1 MAINFPNSPTTNET
15 HTASGKTWKWDGT
28 SWNLESNA
36 SNYTLP
42 IATASALG
50 GIKIGDRLT
59 IDSSTGVLDADVQ
72 SGGGGIS
79 DGDKGDI
86 TVSASGATWNIDA
99 DTIGTT
105 ELSATGTAD
114 ATTYLRGDN
123 TWQLISGIG
132 GGGGATDKIEEGD
145 SKVEVTDTVGSTLVA
160 VTLDNKLAGSW
171 TIPNGNPTLH
181 VDGNTTSGNGGIID
195 IGGGGGVGNISFV
208 NKRTTSGTNAYE
220 LPLAYPTSSGYVL
233 ASDTS
238 GVMSWVAQSGGG
250 ISDGDKGDITVSA
263 SGATWNIDADTIGT
277 TELSATG
284 TADATTYLRGDNTWQ
299 LISGIGGGGGA
310 TDKIEEG
317 DSKVEVTDTVGSTL
331 VAVTLDNKLAGSWTI
346 PNGNPTLHVDGNTT
360 SGNGGIID
368 IGGGGGVG
376 NISFVNK
383 RTTSGTN
390 AYELPLAY
398 PTSSGY
404 VLASDTSGVMSWV
417 AQSGGGISDGD
428 KGDITVSASGATW
441 NIDSG
446 TVGTTEL
453 SATGTK
459 DATTFLRGD
468 NTWQLI
474 SGISGSTVKNITV
487 TVNTAANGQAS
498 GVFYM
503 DGVQNP
509 PMDHIERGVTYVF
522 DQADSSNETFNGS
535 NHPLMFSVGDD
546 GDHNGN
552 GHYMTG
558 ITYKLDGATVNM
570 MGYTSGFNAATDRT
584 VTWVVPTDAP
594 DTIYY
599 WCHHHTNQGNSI
611 SINNAWTALPTFT
624 ELTDTPSSLTADKWL
639 KVNAGGTALE
649 YTNEPTDTTYSN
661 VTTSAA
667 GLVPILPSSSTGKF
681 FKDDGTWTDT
691 TDTTYS
697 QSSVADSSNVK
708 LRLSDGSTDD
718 DILLSAGTNVT
729 FSNITAAGF
738 TINSAG
744 GGSGGGSGSGPQCPT
759 IDTTASSSGWTY
771 SNMVDGHNRTVSVGA
786 AGHMDLKCIK
796 LDNDTVYE
804 FRAAANSGQYW
815 GWYISDDA
823 SIKTE
828 GQSQDLTN
836 NLYKVF
842 QGGFPSGNWIAN
854 GDAHGNIVM
863 NSGFDWTGH
872 GATEKLSSI
881 NWGNELHF
889 VIDMPHRK
897 VWIKTIGQYGDQE
910 EVWWTITGSQTLGTP
925 VRPDSNP
932 TFFLRE
938 DGDMGSLSGDY
949 YFNMAVFAGHMG
961 TITIEPIPRTESVF
975 RSIGGGISDGDKGD
989 ITVSNSGATW
999 NIDSGT
1005 VGTTE
1010 LSATGTKDAT
1020 TYLRGDNTWATVS
1033 GATDTTY
1040 DLVYTEHSLGSGS
1053 GLGNDLII
1061 KLRDSNN
1068 NDDEIS
1074 IVSGPNVSFSHDT
1087 TNKKL
1092 TISSFNNGI
1101 SSGDKGDIV
1110 VTNTGAVWSIDND
1123 VIEEK
1128 HINAGGTVGADKV
1141 LVYDANE
1148 ATNWK
1153 WADQSGSA
1161 GSFTGLTG
1169 TPSSYTAD
1177 KWLKVNAGGTAL
1189 EYTDAPSSGGANVTT
1204 DDTAPST
1211 PSDGDLWWDSVAG
1224 ELKIYYQDVDSSQW
1238 VDASGSV
1245 SSSTHPTF
1253 TNVATSSINVSGM
1266 ATLGDTG
1273 IGHTVGIGST
1283 AYFGDGGI
1291 HLQGVLKGREVG
1303 NKIRISSHIIPESNA
1318 QYDLGNAEYKIR
1330 HLFLSDN
1337 SIKFVSDT
1345 NVEKS
1350 LGVDSNNLMFDGKQ
1364 VLSNVVFTGLD
1375 NNDTLKYN
1383 GTNWVNTPIAAGS
1396 FTGLTGTPSSYTA
1409 DKWLKVNA
1417 GGTALEYTDA
1427 PSGSFTGLTGT
1438 PSSYTADKWLK
1449 VNAGGTA
1456 LEYTDAPSGG
1466 GGSPGGSAN
1475 QLQINDGSGFAGC
1488 NLQYDSFLNGSLAF
1502 HNDAGVFGSRITC
1515 YHSSIS
1521 GGDSSMLFYV
1531 GGTTFTFPLQLKNSG
1546 GTSGGNEVYVNGTL
1560 SKAGGSFRIPHPVAG
1575 LTTTKDL
1582 VHSFIEGPQM
1592 DLIYRG
1598 TVALVAGI
1606 ATVNLDTKAGMTEGT
1621 FEALNRD
1628 VQCFTSNETGWTVVK
1643 GSVTG
1648 NKLTIQS
1655 KATTSTDTVS
1665 WMVVGE
1671 RQDDTIKGLN
1681 MTDADGNLIVEPN
1694 QTSTPTS

>member
-284 TADATTYLRGDNTWQ
+284 T
-299 LISGIGGGGGA
+299 
-310 TDKIEEG
+310 
-317 DSKVEVTDTVGSTL
+317 
-331 VAVTLDNKLAGSWTI
+331 
-346 PNGNPTLHVDGNTT
+346 
-360 SGNGGIID
+360 
-368 IGGGGGVG
+368 
-376 NISFVNK
+376 
-383 RTTSGTN
+383 
-390 AYELPLAY
+390 
-398 PTSSGY
+398 
-404 VLASDTSGVMSWV
+404 
-417 AQSGGGISDGD
+417 
-428 KGDITVSASGATW
+428 
-441 NIDSG
+441 
-446 TVGTTEL
+446 
-453 SATGTK
+453 K

-474 SGISGSTVKNITV
+474 SGISG
-487 TVNTAANGQAS
+487 AS
-498 GVFYM
+498 NF
-503 DGVQNP
+503 
-509 PMDHIERGVTYVF
+509 
-522 DQADSSNETFNGS
+522 
-535 NHPLMFSVGDD
+535 
-546 GDHNGN
+546 
-552 GHYMTG
+552 TG
-558 ITYKLDGATVNM
+558 L
-570 MGYTSGFNAATDRT
+570 S
-584 VTWVVPTDAP
+584 
-594 DTIYY
+594 
-599 WCHHHTNQGNSI
+599 
-611 SINNAWTALPTFT
+611 
-624 ELTDTPSSLTADKWL
+624 DTPGSLTADKWL

-744 GGSGGGSGSGPQCPT
+744 GASGGGSGSGPVCPT

-796 LDNDTVYE
+796 LDNDTIYE

-815 GWYISDDA
+815 GWYMSDDA

-854 GDAHGNIVM
+854 GDQANNIIM
-863 NSGFDWTGH
+863 NSGFDWTTH
-872 GATEKLSSI
+872 GATEKLTSI

-897 VWIKTIGQYGDQE
+897 VWIKGIDHYGNAE
-910 EVWWTITGSQTLGTP
+910 ATWWVYTTNQTPGTP
-925 VRPDSNP
+925 VRADSNP

-938 DGDMGSLSGDY
+938 DGDMASLSGDY
-949 YFNMAVFAGHMG
+949 YFNMAVFAGHFG

-1040 DLVYTEHSLGSGS
+1040 DLLYTEHSLGSGS

-1101 SSGDKGDIV
+1101 SDGDKGDIS

-1141 LVYDANE
+1141 LVYDATE

-1153 WADQSGSA
+1153 WADQSGSGGGATDKIEEDNSSVEVVDSGSNGKIALTLDGNERYRFTDGVLSFATGSSIRMTGIA
-1161 GSFTGLTG
+1161 GGITAGLHMDGAGTTGSDGRGRVAIFGNTGDFKILDSTGSGDTNMAVFTKNDSVDLYFNGTKRLETASSGINVVGTTTTGQLNVTGVSTFVGGIKDKDDSTG
-1169 TPSSYTAD
+1169 TPGEVLTST
-1177 KWLKVNAGGTAL
+1177 AGGLKWDTV
-1189 EYTDAPSSGGANVTT
+1189 SGGSGGANVTT

-1383 GTNWVNTPIAAGS
+1383 GTNWVNTPIAA
-1396 FTGLTGTPSSYTA
+1396 
-1409 DKWLKVNA
+1409 
-1417 GGTALEYTDA
+1417 
-1427 PSGSFTGLTGT
+1427 GSFTGLTGT

-1671 RQDDTIKGLN
+1671 RQDATIKGLN

>member
-72 SGGGGIS
+72 SG
-79 DGDKGDI
+79 
-86 TVSASGATWNIDA
+86 
-99 DTIGTT
+99 
-105 ELSATGTAD
+105 
-114 ATTYLRGDN
+114 
-123 TWQLISGIG
+123 
-132 GGGGATDKIEEGD
+132 
-145 SKVEVTDTVGSTLVA
+145 
-160 VTLDNKLAGSW
+160 
-171 TIPNGNPTLH
+171 
-181 VDGNTTSGNGGIID
+181 
-195 IGGGGGVGNISFV
+195 
-208 NKRTTSGTNAYE
+208 
-220 LPLAYPTSSGYVL
+220 
-233 ASDTS
+233 
-238 GVMSWVAQSGGG
+238 
-250 ISDGDKGDITVSA
+250 
-263 SGATWNIDADTIGT
+263 
-277 TELSATG
+277 
-284 TADATTYLRGDNTWQ
+284 
-299 LISGIGGGGGA
+299 
-310 TDKIEEG
+310 
-317 DSKVEVTDTVGSTL
+317 
-331 VAVTLDNKLAGSWTI
+331 
-346 PNGNPTLHVDGNTT
+346 
-360 SGNGGIID
+360 
-368 IGGGGGVG
+368 
-376 NISFVNK
+376 
-383 RTTSGTN
+383 
-390 AYELPLAY
+390 
-398 PTSSGY
+398 
-404 VLASDTSGVMSWV
+404 
-417 AQSGGGISDGD
+417 GGGISDGD

-558 ITYKLDGATVNM
+558 ITYKLDGVTVNM

-667 GLVPILPSSSTGKF
+667 GLVPILPSSSTGKV
-681 FKDDGTWTDT
+681 FKDDG
-691 TDTTYS
+691 
-697 QSSVADSSNVK
+697 
-708 LRLSDGSTDD
+708 
-718 DILLSAGTNVT
+718 
-729 FSNITAAGF
+729 
-738 TINSAG
+738 
-744 GGSGGGSGSGPQCPT
+744 
-759 IDTTASSSGWTY
+759 
-771 SNMVDGHNRTVSVGA
+771 
-786 AGHMDLKCIK
+786 
-796 LDNDTVYE
+796 
-804 FRAAANSGQYW
+804 
-815 GWYISDDA
+815 
-823 SIKTE
+823 
-828 GQSQDLTN
+828 
-836 NLYKVF
+836 
-842 QGGFPSGNWIAN
+842 
-854 GDAHGNIVM
+854 
-863 NSGFDWTGH
+863 
-872 GATEKLSSI
+872 
-881 NWGNELHF
+881 
-889 VIDMPHRK
+889 
-897 VWIKTIGQYGDQE
+897 
-910 EVWWTITGSQTLGTP
+910 
-925 VRPDSNP
+925 
-932 TFFLRE
+932 
-938 DGDMGSLSGDY
+938 
-949 YFNMAVFAGHMG
+949 
-961 TITIEPIPRTESVF
+961 
-975 RSIGGGISDGDKGD
+975 
-989 ITVSNSGATW
+989 
-999 NIDSGT
+999 
-1005 VGTTE
+1005 
-1010 LSATGTKDAT
+1010 
-1020 TYLRGDNTWATVS
+1020 TWATVS

-1040 DLVYTEHSLGSGS
+1040 DLLYTEHSLGSGS

-1101 SSGDKGDIV
+1101 SDGDKGDIS

-1153 WADQSGSA
+1153 WADQSGS
-1161 GSFTGLTG
+1161 G
-1169 TPSSYTAD
+1169 
-1177 KWLKVNAGGTAL
+1177 
-1189 EYTDAPSSGGANVTT
+1189 SGGANVTT

>member
-59 IDSSTGVLDADVQ
+59 IDASTGVLDADVQ
-72 SGGGGIS
+72 SGGGGGSGLQNIVEDTTPQLGGTLDTNNHGINFADNVEMRLGTGNGAGGDGRIKHDGSKFLIDNPVEGTIQLGPAAGGHVEIWNNTFRLKNGDGTKTYMMTNHQNAKEISLYFDGNKTFETTSYGIAVFGGVSPAGGMVSCHKLNISSDDDAGNDAWIQIGSSADLKLYHDSTDSYINNITGALKLVSPNGINIGGLTYPQVNGSPGEVLTS
-79 DGDKGDI
+79 DG
-86 TVSASGATWNIDA
+86 S
-99 DTIGTT
+99 
-105 ELSATGTAD
+105 
-114 ATTYLRGDN
+114 
-123 TWQLISGIG
+123 
-132 GGGGATDKIEEGD
+132 
-145 SKVEVTDTVGSTLVA
+145 
-160 VTLDNKLAGSW
+160 
-171 TIPNGNPTLH
+171 
-181 VDGNTTSGNGGIID
+181 GGI
-195 IGGGGGVGNISFV
+195 
-208 NKRTTSGTNAYE
+208 
-220 LPLAYPTSSGYVL
+220 
-233 ASDTS
+233 
-238 GVMSWVAQSGGG
+238 SWAAQSGGG
-250 ISDGDKGDITVSA
+250 ISDGDKGHITVSA
-263 SGATWNIDADTIGT
+263 SGATWTIDDNVVTDQQLNDTGVSAGSYTNANITVDAQGRLT
-277 TELSATG
+277 SASTG
-284 TADATTYLRGDNTWQ
+284 
-299 LISGIGGGGGA
+299 SGGGA
-310 TDKIEEG
+310 SNFTG
-317 DSKVEVTDTVGSTL
+317 L
-331 VAVTLDNKLAGSWTI
+331 
-346 PNGNPTLHVDGNTT
+346 
-360 SGNGGIID
+360 
-368 IGGGGGVG
+368 
-376 NISFVNK
+376 
-383 RTTSGTN
+383 
-390 AYELPLAY
+390 
-398 PTSSGY
+398 
-404 VLASDTSGVMSWV
+404 SDTPG
-417 AQSGGGISDGD
+417 
-428 KGDITVSASGATW
+428 
-441 NIDSG
+441 
-446 TVGTTEL
+446 
-453 SATGTK
+453 
-459 DATTFLRGD
+459 
-468 NTWQLI
+468 
-474 SGISGSTVKNITV
+474 
-487 TVNTAANGQAS
+487 
-498 GVFYM
+498 
-503 DGVQNP
+503 
-509 PMDHIERGVTYVF
+509 
-522 DQADSSNETFNGS
+522 
-535 NHPLMFSVGDD
+535 
-546 GDHNGN
+546 
-552 GHYMTG
+552 
-558 ITYKLDGATVNM
+558 
-570 MGYTSGFNAATDRT
+570 
-584 VTWVVPTDAP
+584 
-594 DTIYY
+594 
-599 WCHHHTNQGNSI
+599 
-611 SINNAWTALPTFT
+611 
-624 ELTDTPSSLTADKWL
+624 SLTADKWL
-639 KVNAGGTALE
+639 KVNAAGNALE
-649 YTNEPTDTTYSN
+649 YTNSPPTYSN

-667 GLVPILPSSSTGKF
+667 GLVPTLPASSTGKF

-708 LRLSDGSTDD
+708 MRLSDGTTDD

-759 IDTTASSSGWTY
+759 IDTTASTSGWTY

-815 GWYISDDA
+815 GWYMSDDP

-836 NLYKVF
+836 NLYPVL

-854 GDAHGNIVM
+854 GDQANRIEM
-863 NSGFDWTGH
+863 NSGFDWTTH
-872 GATEKLSSI
+872 GATEKLTSI

-897 VWIKTIGQYGDQE
+897 VWIKGIDQYGDQE
-910 EVWWTITGSQTLGTP
+910 ATWWVYTTNQTPGTP
-925 VRPDSNP
+925 VRADSNP

-949 YFNMAVFAGHMG
+949 YFNMAVFAGHFG
-961 TITIEPIPRTESVF
+961 TITIEPIPQTESVF

-1087 TNKKL
+1087 ANKKL

-1101 SSGDKGDIV
+1101 SDGDKGDIS

-1141 LVYDANE
+1141 LVYDATE

-1153 WADQSGSA
+1153 WADQSGSGGGATDKIEEDNSSVEVVDSGSNGKIALTLDGNERYRFTDGVLSFATGSSIRMTGIAGGVTAGLHMDGA
-1161 GSFTGLTG
+1161 GSVGSDGHGRVAIFGSTGDFKILDSTGSSDTNMAVFTKNDSVDLYFNGTKRLETASSGINVVGTTTTGQLNVTGVSTFVGGIKDKDDSTG
-1169 TPSSYTAD
+1169 TPGEVLTST
-1177 KWLKVNAGGTAL
+1177 AGGLKWDTV
-1189 EYTDAPSSGGANVTT
+1189 SGGSGGANVTT

-1427 PSGSFTGLTGT
+1427 PSG
-1438 PSSYTADKWLK
+1438 
-1449 VNAGGTA
+1449 
-1456 LEYTDAPSGG
+1456 G

-1502 HNDAGVFGSRITC
+1502 HDDAGVFGSRITC

-1531 GGTTFTFPLQLKNSG
+1531 GGTTFTFPLQLKNTG

>member
-99 DTIGTT
+99 DTVGTT

-132 GGGGATDKIEEGD
+132 GGGGGSGLQNI
-145 SKVEVTDTVGSTLVA
+145 VEDTTPQLGG
-160 VTLDNKLAGSW
+160 TLDTNNHGINFADNVEMRLGTGNGAGGDGRIKHDGSKFLIDNPVEG
-171 TIPNGNPTLH
+171 TIQLGPAPNGH
-181 VDGNTTSGNGGIID
+181 VEIWNNTFRLKNGDGTKTYMMTNHQNAKEISLYFDGNKTFETTSDGIQVFNGYSAGGKVSCHKLNISSDDDAGNDAWIQIGSSADLKLYHDSTDSYINNITGALKLVSPNGIN
-195 IGGGGGVGNISFV
+195 IGGLTYPQV
-208 NKRTTSGTNAYE
+208 NGSPGEVLTSDG
-220 LPLAYPTSSGYVL
+220 S
-233 ASDTS
+233 
-238 GVMSWVAQSGGG
+238 GG
-250 ISDGDKGDITVSA
+250 IS
-263 SGATWNIDADTIGT
+263 
-277 TELSATG
+277 
-284 TADATTYLRGDNTWQ
+284 WQ
-299 LISGIGGGGGA
+299 
-310 TDKIEEG
+310 
-317 DSKVEVTDTVGSTL
+317 
-331 VAVTLDNKLAGSWTI
+331 
-346 PNGNPTLHVDGNTT
+346 
-360 SGNGGIID
+360 
-368 IGGGGGVG
+368 
-376 NISFVNK
+376 
-383 RTTSGTN
+383 
-390 AYELPLAY
+390 
-398 PTSSGY
+398 SS
-404 VLASDTSGVMSWV
+404 SS
-417 AQSGGGISDGD
+417 
-428 KGDITVSASGATW
+428 
-441 NIDSG
+441 
-446 TVGTTEL
+446 
-453 SATGTK
+453 
-459 DATTFLRGD
+459 
-468 NTWQLI
+468 
-474 SGISGSTVKNITV
+474 SGSTVKNITV
-487 TVNTAANGQAS
+487 TVSTAANGQAS

-522 DQADSSNETFNGS
+522 DQADSSNETFNSS
-535 NHPLMFSVGDD
+535 NHPLMFSAGDD

-558 ITYKLDGATVNM
+558 IQYKLDGVNKTM
-570 MGYTSGFNAATDRT
+570 AEYVSGFNAATDRT

-667 GLVPILPSSSTGKF
+667 GLVPILPASSTGKF

-708 LRLSDGSTDD
+708 LRLSDGTTDD

-796 LDNDTVYE
+796 LDNDTIYE

-815 GWYISDDA
+815 GWYMSDDA

-854 GDAHGNIVM
+854 GDQAGNIVM
-863 NSGFDWTGH
+863 NSGFDWTTH
-872 GATEKLSSI
+872 GATEKLTSI

-897 VWIKTIGQYGDQE
+897 VWIKGIDHYGNQE
-910 EVWWTITGSQTLGTP
+910 AAWWVYTTNQTPGTP
-925 VRPDSNP
+925 VRADSNP

-938 DGDMGSLSGDY
+938 DGDMASLSGDY
-949 YFNMAVFAGHMG
+949 YFNMAVFAGHFG

-1101 SSGDKGDIV
+1101 SDGDKGDIS

-1128 HINAGGTVGADKV
+1128 HINAGGTVGANKV
-1141 LVYDANE
+1141 LVYDAAE

-1153 WADQSGSA
+1153 WADQSGSGGGATDKIEEDNSSVEVVDSGSNGKIALTLDGNERYRFTDGVLSFASGSSIRMTGIA
-1161 GSFTGLTG
+1161 GGITAGLHMDGAGTTGSDGHGRVAIFGNTGDFKILDSTGSGDTNMAVFTKNDSVDLYFNGTKRLETASSGINVVGTTTTGQLNVTGVSTFVGGIKDKDDSTG
-1169 TPSSYTAD
+1169 TPGQVLTST
-1177 KWLKVNAGGTAL
+1177 AGGLKWDTV
-1189 EYTDAPSSGGANVTT
+1189 SGGSGGANVTT

-1224 ELKIYYQDVDSSQW
+1224 ELKIYYQDADSSQW
-1238 VDASGSV
+1238 VDAAGSIP
-1245 SSSTHPTF
+1245 SSTHPTF

-1364 VLSNVVFTGLD
+1364 VLSNVVLTGLD

-1396 FTGLTGTPSSYTA
+1396 FTGLTGTPSTYTA
-1409 DKWLKVNA
+1409 DKWLKVN
-1417 GGTALEYTDA
+1417 
-1427 PSGSFTGLTGT
+1427 S
-1438 PSSYTADKWLK
+1438 
-1449 VNAGGTA
+1449 GGTA

-1502 HNDAGVFGSRITC
+1502 HDDAGVFGSRITC
-1515 YHSSIS
+1515 YHSSIG

-1531 GGTTFTFPLQLKNSG
+1531 GGTTFTFPLQLKNTG

-1671 RQDDTIKGLN
+1671 RQDATIKGLN